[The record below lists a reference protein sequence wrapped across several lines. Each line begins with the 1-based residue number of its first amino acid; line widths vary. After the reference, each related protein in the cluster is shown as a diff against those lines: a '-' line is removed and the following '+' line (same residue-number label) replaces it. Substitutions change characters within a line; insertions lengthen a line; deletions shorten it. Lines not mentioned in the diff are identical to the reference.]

1 MPHLQP
7 NRVPDIEI
15 ADPRWKDL
23 YKIGGIASI
32 MGVIIIL
39 LAVIVFFIWPYAP
52 GFTTTVGV
60 FETIQHDRLGGLM
73 ALDFFLVVGNLISIL
88 FYLAIYA
95 ALKRVNESFALIAL
109 VLGLIA
115 VVSLI
120 PARPIA
126 ELFALSDRY
135 AAASNEAERSQ
146 YLAAGEALLTLFNGT
161 AWAVYYFLG
170 PISGLISSL
179 LMLRSNIFSKATA
192 YVGIITSIIAC
203 GLLVPGIGPVLAF
216 LSMLG
221 YVIWNI
227 LLARKFF
234 QLGRWSVPDYKDE
247 G

>member
-1 MPHLQP
+1 MSNLQS
-7 NRVPDIEI
+7 NKVPDIKI

-52 GFTTTVGV
+52 GFTTTVSV

-73 ALDFFLVVGNLISIL
+73 ALDFFLMVGNLISIL

-120 PARPIA
+120 PARPIS

-135 AAASNEAERSQ
+135 AAASNQAERSQ
-146 YLAAGEALLTLFNGT
+146 YLAAGEALLALFNGT
-161 AWAVYYFLG
+161 AWAVYYFFG
-170 PISGLISSL
+170 PVSGLISSL
-179 LMLRSNIFSKATA
+179 LMLRSNIFGKATA

-203 GLLVPGIGPVLAF
+203 GLLMPGIGPVLAF

-227 LLARKFF
+227 QLARRFF
-234 QLGRWSVPDYKDE
+234 QLGRRSVPDYKDE

>member
-1 MPHLQP
+1 MSQQKG
-7 NRVPDIEI
+7 NEMMNGTIPDL
-15 ADPRWKDL
+15 RWKDL

-32 MGVIIIL
+32 MGVIIVL

-52 GFTTTVGV
+52 GFTTTAGV
-60 FETIQHDRLGGLM
+60 FETIQRDRLGGLM
-73 ALDFFLVVGNLISIL
+73 TLDFFLVVGNLISIL

-126 ELFALSDRY
+126 ELFALSNRY

-161 AWAVYYFLG
+161 AWAVYYFFG

-192 YVGIITSIIAC
+192 YVGIFSNIIAC
-203 GLLVPGIGPVLAF
+203 GLLLPMIGPVLAF

-221 YVIWNI
+221 YAIWNI
-227 LLARKFF
+227 LLARRFF
-234 QLGRWSVPDYKDE
+234 QLSKE
-247 G
+247 